1 MIANQFK
8 YQSGATLFVALVFL
22 LIMTLFA
29 VSSINLSTINLKI
42 VGNMQAIKQM
52 EAAAL
57 DSQEQVLSN
66 SNFFTSP
73 ADFTQTVTI
82 ANTDFN
88 VTVEAADCINSQTA
102 AGYSAVVENIIPQ
115 DNTFVLRTKVDD
127 PDIDGAENL
136 VTVQGVGLRMLAG
149 NCK

>member
-1 MIANQFK
+1 MISLRNK

-52 EAAAL
+52 EAAAQ
-57 DSQEQVLSN
+57 DSLEQVLSN
-66 SNFFTSP
+66 SDYFTAP
-73 ADFTQTVTI
+73 ATFNQTVTV
-82 ANTDFN
+82 ANTDFD
-88 VTVEAADCINSQTA
+88 VTVEPADCINSQTA
-102 AGYSAVVENIIPQ
+102 SGYSAVVENIIPQ

-149 NCK
+149 NCP